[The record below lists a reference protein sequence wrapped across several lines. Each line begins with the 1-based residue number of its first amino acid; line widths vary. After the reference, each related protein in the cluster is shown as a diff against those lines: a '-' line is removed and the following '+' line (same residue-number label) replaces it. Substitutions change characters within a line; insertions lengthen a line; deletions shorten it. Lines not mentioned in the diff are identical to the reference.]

1 MDQYHNFTLED
12 FLWDPAFR
20 NWVLKPTREDEE
32 NWQNWLA
39 AHPNKME
46 MVRSARDLVL
56 AIAPTSALLS
66 NFEKENAVRQIIGN
80 IKSEDEFVETSRKIR
95 LFQPLM
101 SIAAVLMVVAG
112 LSYTFWTYSHK
123 QQINYDELV
132 SIAAAPLIEKT
143 NQTQKPLSISLAD
156 GSSLQL
162 DPGSKV
168 SYPADFKTGKREVY
182 LSGKAFFDIAKDPSR
197 PFFVYANEVIT
208 KVLGTSFTVRSY
220 ANETEVSVAVK
231 TGRVAVFTRKDPEIN
246 EKKDSRELTGVVIEP
261 NQQIVVVRESVK
273 ITKSL
278 IPSPELVDSNV
289 SPHNF
294 EFDETPVSNV
304 FAELQKAYGIEII
317 FDKNVMNGCPIT
329 ARLTEMTLYEK
340 LDLVCKAVGA
350 RYELIDGR
358 IIIEGEG
365 CKDH

>member
-12 FLWDPAFR
+12 FIWHPAFR
-20 NWVLKPTREDEE
+20 NWVMKPTREDEE
-32 NWQNWLA
+32 HWQNWLA
-39 AHPNKME
+39 ENPDKQDMIRRARE
-46 MVRSARDLVL
+46 MVL
-56 AIAPTSALLS
+56 AITPSNIPLSAP
-66 NFEKENAVRQIIGN
+66 EKENAIRQIIGN
-80 IKSEDEFVETSRKIR
+80 INNEDSAETTSGTWLLRSWPR
-95 LFQPLM
+95 
-101 SIAAVLMVVAG
+101 IAAALLIIAG
-112 LSYTFWTYSHK
+112 LGWNFWFFNQK
-123 QQINYDELV
+123 QQVGYEELV
-132 SIAAAPLIEKT
+132 SHSAENLIEKA
-143 NQTQKPLSISLAD
+143 NQTAQPLLIHFAD
-156 GSSLQL
+156 GSSLTL

-168 SYPADFKTGKREVY
+168 SYPADFKAGKREVY

-220 ANETEVSVAVK
+220 ADEKEVSVAVK
-231 TGRVAVFTRKDPEIN
+231 TGRVAVFTRKDPEVN
-246 EKKDSRELTGVVIEP
+246 EKRDSRELTGVVIEP

-278 IPSPELVDSNV
+278 IPSPELVDSNM
-289 SPHNF
+289 SNHNF

-304 FAELQKAYGIEII
+304 FSELQKAYGIEII
-317 FDKNVMNGCPIT
+317 FDKNIMNGCPIT

-358 IIIEGEG
+358 IIIEGQG
-365 CKDH
+365 CKDN